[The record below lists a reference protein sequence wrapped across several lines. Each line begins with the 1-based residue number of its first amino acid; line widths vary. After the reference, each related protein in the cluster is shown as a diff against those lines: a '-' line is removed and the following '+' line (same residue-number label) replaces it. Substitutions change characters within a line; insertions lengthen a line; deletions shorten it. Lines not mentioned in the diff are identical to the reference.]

1 MSMITITSSTTPA
14 LRRSFLHLAAHT
26 RRTLNHWVAAAIAY
40 REREARLCA
49 LYRLE
54 RRNLDKTR
62 IYRGPIDEAIEKTAQ
77 FRRQRRL
84 ARY

>member
-1 MSMITITSSTTPA
+1 MSMITTIPSTTTPA
-14 LRRSFLHLAAHT
+14 LRRSFLHLTAHT
-26 RRTLNHWVAAAIAY
+26 RRALNHWVAAVIAY

-54 RRNLDKTR
+54 WSNLDKTR

-84 ARY
+84 A

>member
-1 MSMITITSSTTPA
+1 MSMITITPSTTPA
-14 LRRSFLHLAAHT
+14 LRRNFLHLAAQT

-54 RRNLDKTR
+54 WSNLDKQR
-62 IYRGPIDEAIEKTAQ
+62 IYRGPIDEAIEKTAR

-84 ARY
+84 A